1 MIRLCSASELADDKL
16 HHFNV
21 AGQDLCVAR
30 VGGEVFAIDNTCPH
44 ADVALSDGELDG
56 SVVECFLHGARFDL
70 RTGAVL
76 SPPATQPVATFQTR
90 IEGNDVL
97 IEIER

>member
-1 MIRLCSASELADDKL
+1 MIRLCSVDQLDDKL
-16 HHFNV
+16 HRFTV
-21 AGQDLCVAR
+21 GDQDLCVTKID
-30 VGGEVFAIDNTCPH
+30 GEVFAISEWCTH
-44 ADVALSDGELDG
+44 QDVSLADGERDG
-56 SVVECFLHGARFDL
+56 YAVECFLHGARFDL

-76 SPPATQPVATFQTR
+76 TPPATQPVRSFPTR

>member
-1 MIRLCSASELADDKL
+1 MIRLCALDALDGSLHKFSVADREI
-16 HHFNV
+16 
-21 AGQDLCVAR
+21 CVTEID
-30 VGGEVFAIDNTCPH
+30 GEVFAID
-44 ADVALSDGELDG
+44 DVCTHGEASLSEGEREG
-56 SVVECFLHGARFDL
+56 YAVECFLHGARFDL

-76 SPPATQPVATFQTR
+76 TPPATQPVKSYPIQ